1 MAVALSCIERGH
13 EQEAWTLAFAADAA
27 EVRGPGDRVM
37 GRWEPADAARRL
49 RLDEGLGN
57 LGQLAIAWDN
67 GRLRFDVSPDGMNE
81 LRAFLH
87 HPTQTDAADASVSR
101 SFSSAFVSSGHIDD
115 GEDVALRHEEHS
127 ANRNAAVGAMFGGLI
142 VCGVGVAITMGTY
155 HVAAAQSGGGHYVIA
170 YGAIISGAISF
181 MKGAAALMH

>member
-13 EQEAWTLAFAADAA
+13 EQEAWTLAFANDAA
-27 EVRGPGDRVM
+27 EVRGQGDRVM
-37 GRWEPADAARRL
+37 GRWERADAARRL
-49 RLDEGLGN
+49 RLNEGVGN
-57 LGQLAIAWDN
+57 LGRLAINWDN

-87 HPTQTDAADASVSR
+87 YPSEEGSDSSVMHAS
-101 SFSSAFVSSGHIDD
+101 SSSSSFVSIHVDD

-127 ANRNAAVGAMFGGLI
+127 ANRNAAIGAMFGGLI
-142 VCGVGVAITMGTY
+142 VCCIGLAITMGTY
-155 HVAAAQSGGGHYVIA
+155 QLASSQPGGGHYVIA

-181 MKGAAALMH
+181 MKGAATLMH

>member
-13 EQEAWTLAFAADAA
+13 EQEAWTLAFAPDAA

-37 GRWEPADAARRL
+37 GRWERAEAAGRL
-49 RLDEGLGN
+49 RLNEGVGN

-67 GRLRFDVSPDGMNE
+67 GRLRFEVSQDGMNE

-87 HPTQTDAADASVSR
+87 HPMQAASDASLTQP
-101 SFSSAFVSSGHIDD
+101 SSSSFVSAHIED

-127 ANRNAAVGAMFGGLI
+127 AN
-142 VCGVGVAITMGTY
+142 
-155 HVAAAQSGGGHYVIA
+155 
-170 YGAIISGAISF
+170 
-181 MKGAAALMH
+181 

>member
-1 MAVALSCIERGH
+1 MAVALNCIERGH
-13 EQEAWTLAFAADAA
+13 EQEAWTLAFAPDAA

-37 GRWEPADAARRL
+37 GRWDRADAARRL
-49 RLDEGLGN
+49 RLNEGVGN

-81 LRAFLH
+81 LRAFLQ
-87 HPTQTDAADASVSR
+87 HPASSEAAVTESS
-101 SFSSAFVSSGHIDD
+101 SSAFMSTTHIDD

-127 ANRNAAVGAMFGGLI
+127 ANRNAAVGAMFGGLV
-142 VCGVGVAITMGTY
+142 VCGIGLAITMGTY
-155 HVAAAQSGGGHYVIA
+155 HVAASQPGGGHYVIA
-170 YGAIISGAISF
+170 YGAIISGAFSF